1 MLGEEQLH
9 LHLDVAMSSDQLS
22 DVLAPPLGRPTL
34 SAHTSH
40 ADLAPRWRCL
50 AVARAGRRRAACG
63 ARSDSLGSSIV
74 TFESKRQ
81 LNTDGLVKKM
91 TDKHTHSTHTY
102 VDADG
107 HAP

>member
-40 ADLAPRWRCL
+40 ADLAGAVWPWRPWDGAPRRNSRVGAGL
-50 AVARAGRRRAACG
+50 LVAVRH
-63 ARSDSLGSSIV
+63 
-74 TFESKRQ
+74 F
-81 LNTDGLVKKM
+81 
-91 TDKHTHSTHTY
+91 
-102 VDADG
+102 
-107 HAP
+107 